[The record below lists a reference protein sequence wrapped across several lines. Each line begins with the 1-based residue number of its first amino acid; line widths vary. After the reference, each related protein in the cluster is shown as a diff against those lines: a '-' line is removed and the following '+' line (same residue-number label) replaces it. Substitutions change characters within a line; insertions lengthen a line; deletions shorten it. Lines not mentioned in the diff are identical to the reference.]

1 MDFGMYPPEVNSGR
15 MYAGPGAAPLLAAA
29 QAWAQLADAL
39 YTTASAYESVVAGLT
54 AGSWSGPASAS
65 MTAAATPYV
74 EWLTSNAARAEE
86 TAAQATA
93 AVAAYEVA
101 FAATVPPPVIAA
113 NRSLL
118 AALVATNFFGQNTPA
133 IAATEAQYAEMWAQ
147 DTVAMYTYAG
157 SSAAATALTPLTP
170 PRQNTTPGGPTGQA
184 AAVSHAVSAPAG
196 DAQGIVSGVSH
207 TFSAVPNA
215 LQSLATAAPA
225 ATSDPLTTLS
235 NLITIF
241 VSGPSSVATLGAL
254 TPLDVLAGTVD
265 FPIAVAGTLVS
276 FHTDDI
282 VSGWNG
288 EEVWPGT
295 GPAPVTEFP
304 ATLTNLSPGMVP
316 APTVSAGLAQANTVG
331 ALSVPQAWTV
341 AAPEV
346 RPVALASPIIGVDSA
361 AVAPLEVGSS
371 TTLSDMGL
379 AGMTGRA
386 IAGPSSGAGDGGK
399 VTGQRVVA
407 RFGNPADGGGEP
419 SHVKPRIV
427 VTGVAAKIREIT
439 KLRDEGRLAAE
450 EYEKLKNHLLG
461 R

>member
-1 MDFGMYPPEVNSGR
+1 MDFGIYPPEINSGR

-54 AGSWSGPASAS
+54 AGPWSGPASAS

-74 EWLTSNAARAEE
+74 EGLSTTAAQAGDTS
-86 TAAQATA
+86 AQATA
-93 AVAAYEVA
+93 AVAAYEAA

-147 DTVAMYTYAG
+147 DAMAMYTYAG
-157 SSAAATALTPLTP
+157 SSAAATALTPLTS
-170 PRQNTTPGGPTGQA
+170 PRQNTTLGGPAGQA
-184 AAVSHAVSAPAG
+184 AAVGQAVSAPAG
-196 DAQGIVSGVSH
+196 DAQGILSGASQ
-207 TFSAVPNA
+207 TFSAVPGA
-215 LQSLATAAPA
+215 LQSMATAAPA
-225 ATSDPLTTLS
+225 TTSDPLTTLS
-235 NLITIF
+235 DLITIF

-254 TPLDVLAGTVD
+254 TPFA
-265 FPIAVAGTLVS
+265 IVAGPVDLPFAVGGALVG

-288 EEVWPGT
+288 EQSWPGT
-295 GPAPVTEFP
+295 GPAPVREFP
-304 ATLTNLSPGMVP
+304 ATLTNLSPGTVP
-316 APTVSAGLAQANTVG
+316 ASTVSAGLAEANRVG
-331 ALSVPQAWTV
+331 VLSVPQAWTV
-341 AAPEV
+341 AAPEM
-346 RPVALASPIIGVDSA
+346 RPVALASPITAIDSA
-361 AVAPLEVGSS
+361 AAAPMEVGSS
-371 TTLSDMGL
+371 TALSDMGV

-386 IAGPSSGAGDGGK
+386 MAGPPSGGGDGK

-407 RFGNPADGGGEP
+407 RFGDAAADDKAEP
-419 SHVKPRIV
+419 SHVKPRVV
-427 VTGVAAKIREIT
+427 VTGVAAKLREIT
-439 KLRDEGRLAAE
+439 KLRDEGRLTAE